1 MKTKISII
9 TVVYNAGKFLE
20 STLKSVQNQTYQNI
34 EYIVIDGG
42 STDNTLDL
50 IDKYNSIITKCI
62 SEADEGLYSAMN
74 KGLKLATGTHLMF
87 LNAGD
92 IFYNNEV
99 LSQIFDSAD
108 KLADIYYGETVII
121 NQEGIELGMRRLKAP
136 EILSWK
142 SLKDG
147 MLVCHQSFIVKRDLC
162 PEYNL
167 KYKIAADFD
176 WMLDCLKKAK
186 TIKNTHLV
194 ISKFMD
200 GGINKQNISK
210 ALIERFQI
218 MIKNYN
224 FFLVVLNH
232 FVIGFRFTVS
242 YIKNGRF

>member
-1 MKTKISII
+1 MRAKISII
-9 TVVYNAGKFLE
+9 TVVYNAGRFLE
-20 STLKSVQNQTYQNI
+20 STLKSVKNQSYPNI

-50 IDKYNSIITKCI
+50 IDKYNSLITKCI
-62 SEADEGLYSAMN
+62 SEPDEGLYSAMN

-92 IFYNNEV
+92 IFNNDDV
-99 LSQIFDSAD
+99 LSTIFKSAEN
-108 KLADIYYGETVII
+108 LSDIYYGETIII
-121 NQEGIELGMRRLKAP
+121 NQEGVELGMRRLKAP
-136 EILSWK
+136 EKLTWK

-147 MLVCHQSFIVKRDLC
+147 MLVCHQSFIVKRELC
-162 PEYNL
+162 DEYNL

-176 WMLDCLKKAK
+176 WMLNCLKKAK
-186 TIKNTHLV
+186 SIENTHMV
-194 ISKFMD
+194 VSKFMD

-210 ALIERFQI
+210 ALFERFKI

-224 FFLVVLNH
+224 FFLVALNH
-232 FVIGFRFTVS
+232 FVIGYRFTVS

>member
-1 MKTKISII
+1 MRTKISII
-9 TVVYNAGKFLE
+9 TVVYNAGRFLE
-20 STLKSVQNQTYQNI
+20 STLQSVQNQTYSNI

-42 STDNTLDL
+42 SSDNTLDL
-50 IDKYNSIITKCI
+50 IDKYNSLITKCI
-62 SEADEGLYSAMN
+62 SEPDDGLYSAMN
-74 KGLKLATGTHLMF
+74 KGLQLASGTHLMF

-92 IFYNNEV
+92 IFNNNDV
-99 LSQIFDSAD
+99 LSNIFKQGES
-108 KLADIYYGETVII
+108 LSDIYYGETIII
-121 NQEGIELGMRRLKAP
+121 NQEGVELGMRRLKAP
-136 EILSWK
+136 EKLDWK

-147 MLVCHQSFIVKRDLC
+147 MLVCHQSFIVKRELC

-167 KYKIAADFD
+167 SYKIAADFD
-176 WMLDCLKKAK
+176 WMINCLKQAQ
-186 TIKNTHLV
+186 TIENTHLV

-210 ALIERFQI
+210 ALVERFKI

-232 FVIGFRFTVS
+232 FAIGYRFTVS

>member
-1 MKTKISII
+1 MKAKISII
-9 TVVYNAGKFLE
+9 TVVYNAGRFLE
-20 STLKSVQNQTYQNI
+20 STLKSVKNQSYPNI

-50 IDKYNSIITKCI
+50 IDKYNPLITKCI
-62 SEADEGLYSAMN
+62 SEPDEGLYSAMN

-92 IFYNNEV
+92 IFNNDDV
-99 LSQIFDSAD
+99 LSSIFRSGEN
-108 KLADIYYGETVII
+108 LSDIYYGETIII
-121 NQEGIELGMRRLKAP
+121 NQEGVELGMRRLKAP
-136 EILSWK
+136 EKLTWK

-147 MLVCHQSFIVKRDLC
+147 MLVCHQSFIVKRELSQ
-162 PEYNL
+162 EYNL

-176 WMLDCLKKAK
+176 WMLSCLKKAK
-186 TIKNTHLV
+186 SIENTHMV

-210 ALIERFQI
+210 ALFERFQI

-224 FFLVVLNH
+224 FFLVLLNH
-232 FVIGFRFTVS
+232 FVIGYRFTVS